1 LRTLRLGLRAW
12 RDFYDQ
18 IWWMLLYLAV
28 WWLLI
33 ATVIFGPAAT
43 LLLFHIADPRLGV
56 WADRPTMRESARYLL
71 DNLGR
76 SWKICLA
83 TVPLVVLCA
92 FNLSFYGESD
102 NAIALLTPIWLAL
115 LALAVICTITIFAYG
130 GVMESPAGVSI
141 KLGAKVA
148 AARLPQLLLLLLIT
162 LLIPYMV
169 ITPIVNYAFP
179 LFIVLP
185 GVTAIAVSRH
195 VLDTLALEYPRPN
208 DPTEERLHEK
218 QS

>member
-1 LRTLRLGLRAW
+1 
-12 RDFYDQ
+12 
-18 IWWMLLYLAV
+18 MLLYLAV

-56 WADRPTMRESARYLL
+56 WGDRPTMRDSARYLL

-92 FNLSFYGESD
+92 FNLSFYGGSD

-115 LALAVICTITIFAYG
+115 LALAVVCSVTIFAYG
-130 GVMESPAGVSI
+130 GVMGSAAGETI

-148 AARLPQLLLLLLIT
+148 AARLPQLVLLLLIT
-162 LLIPYMV
+162 LLV
-169 ITPIVNYAFP
+169 
-179 LFIVLP
+179 
-185 GVTAIAVSRH
+185 
-195 VLDTLALEYPRPN
+195 
-208 DPTEERLHEK
+208 
-218 QS
+218 